1 MKTHI
6 FFLAFLMVAITVKG
20 QDLPLKTQQLKD
32 SYQKSVE
39 RAIAPLTK
47 TYIAELTRQ
56 KIESTKAGSLKEAL
70 AIDAELN
77 RIQSPEQNSNGT
89 ITEEQLIN
97 GTAIYEIIS
106 KSYRSALKFN
116 KDGTMDSE
124 YLTSWKLAG
133 NTLRCQGPKNWNEF
147 DASPKRVGEK
157 LVLLETDSSAGK
169 QEGARITLR

>member
-1 MKTHI
+1 
-6 FFLAFLMVAITVKG
+6 MVAVTGKG
-20 QDLPLKTQQLKD
+20 HDLPLKTQRLKD

-47 TYIAELTRQ
+47 TYIAELTSQ
-56 KIESTKAGSLKEAL
+56 KIESTKAGNLKEAL

-77 RIQSPEQNSNGT
+77 RIQSPEQKSSGT
-89 ITEEQLIN
+89 ITKAQLTN
-97 GTAIYEIIS
+97 GTAIYEITSQNYRIS
-106 KSYRSALKFN
+106 LKFN
-116 KDGTMDSE
+116 EDGTVDSE
-124 YLTSWKLAG
+124 SLTSWKFAG
-133 NTLRCQGPKNWNEF
+133 NTLRCQGPKTWNEF